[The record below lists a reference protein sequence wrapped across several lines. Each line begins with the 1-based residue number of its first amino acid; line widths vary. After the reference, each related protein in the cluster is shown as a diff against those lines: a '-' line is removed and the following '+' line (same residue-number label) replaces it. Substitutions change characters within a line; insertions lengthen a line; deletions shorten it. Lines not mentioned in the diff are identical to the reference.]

1 MSPLQNPYVQSFDH
15 SNTQAV
21 NVNPM
26 TNQENPNLSLN
37 GDALQPINNTD
48 VVNNIVNNPNPNI
61 FQMNQPNTANSLP
74 PNNER
79 MDPLM
84 VNQMVP
90 VITQQQMLANL
101 KQLNAI

>member
-1 MSPLQNPYVQSFDH
+1 
-15 SNTQAV
+15 
-21 NVNPM
+21 
-26 TNQENPNLSLN
+26 
-37 GDALQPINNTD
+37 
-48 VVNNIVNNPNPNI
+48 
-61 FQMNQPNTANSLP
+61 MNQPTTATALP

-90 VITQQQMLANL
+90 VISQQEMLANL